1 MIAMGKYIP
10 KIYTKRLKKSIY
22 RKNTRLSHRKGAPVT
37 RKQMK
42 SQKTPCGKTTVS
54 PQGISMPAFIQMQT
68 ALTAQQPI
76 HSLPVSYT
84 HLQQNQRA
92 KLCLGAV
99 IAALYTVLTLALPVL
114 SYGPIQFRLAEGM
127 TVLAWLCP
135 EAIPGLTLGCFL
147 SNLIGSPYAL
157 DWIMGTLA
165 AFSAALWTARVS
177 KRWMAPIPP
186 VLCNM
191 VIIGGDRLV
200 RD

>member
-1 MIAMGKYIP
+1 M
-10 KIYTKRLKKSIY
+10 
-22 RKNTRLSHRKGAPVT
+22 
-37 RKQMK
+37 KQRN
-42 SQKTPCGKTTVS
+42 
-54 PQGISMPAFIQMQT
+54 QM
-68 ALTAQQPI
+68 A
-76 HSLPVSYT
+76 
-84 HLQQNQRA
+84 R
-92 KLCLGAV
+92 LCLGAV

-114 SYGPIQFRLAEGM
+114 SFGPIQFRLAEGM

-165 AFSAALWTARVS
+165 TLIAALWTARVP

-191 VIIGGDRLV
+191 VIVGAEIAWFEGGFTSAFFPSWVFNAATVGLGELLACYILGMLLIGILPRIPYFRGMIPEERLSV
-200 RD
+200 TAAQLVTQFSAIKPPCAQWSAPRRSFI

>member
-1 MIAMGKYIP
+1 M
-10 KIYTKRLKKSIY
+10 
-22 RKNTRLSHRKGAPVT
+22 
-37 RKQMK
+37 KQRN
-42 SQKTPCGKTTVS
+42 
-54 PQGISMPAFIQMQT
+54 QM
-68 ALTAQQPI
+68 A
-76 HSLPVSYT
+76 
-84 HLQQNQRA
+84 R
-92 KLCLGAV
+92 LCLGAV

-114 SYGPIQFRLAEGM
+114 SFGPIQFRLAEGM

-165 AFSAALWTARVS
+165 TLIAALWTAHVP

-191 VIIGGDRLV
+191 VIVGAEIAWFEGGFTSAFFPSWVFNAATVGLGELLACYILGMLLIGILPRIPYFRGMIPEERLSV
-200 RD
+200 TAAQLAR

>member
-1 MIAMGKYIP
+1 
-10 KIYTKRLKKSIY
+10 
-22 RKNTRLSHRKGAPVT
+22 
-37 RKQMK
+37 MK
-42 SQKTPCGKTTVS
+42 
-54 PQGISMPAFIQMQT
+54 
-68 ALTAQQPI
+68 
-76 HSLPVSYT
+76 
-84 HLQQNQRA
+84 QQNQMA

-114 SYGPIQFRLAEGM
+114 SFGPVQFRLAEGM

-165 AFSAALWTARVS
+165 TFIAALWTARVS

-191 VIIGGDRLV
+191 VIIGAEIA
-200 RD
+200 

>member
-1 MIAMGKYIP
+1 
-10 KIYTKRLKKSIY
+10 
-22 RKNTRLSHRKGAPVT
+22 
-37 RKQMK
+37 MK
-42 SQKTPCGKTTVS
+42 
-54 PQGISMPAFIQMQT
+54 
-68 ALTAQQPI
+68 
-76 HSLPVSYT
+76 
-84 HLQQNQRA
+84 QQNQMA

-114 SYGPIQFRLAEGM
+114 SFGPVQFRLAEGM

-157 DWIMGTLA
+157 DWIVGTLA
-165 AFSAALWTARVS
+165 TLIAALWTARVP

-191 VIIGGDRLV
+191 VIVGAEIAWFETNGFGSAFFAAWAWNGLTVGIGEAAACGLVGTLLLRVLPRIPALRDLMRQERLSEI
-200 RD
+200 

>member
-1 MIAMGKYIP
+1 M
-10 KIYTKRLKKSIY
+10 
-22 RKNTRLSHRKGAPVT
+22 
-37 RKQMK
+37 KQRN
-42 SQKTPCGKTTVS
+42 
-54 PQGISMPAFIQMQT
+54 QM
-68 ALTAQQPI
+68 A
-76 HSLPVSYT
+76 
-84 HLQQNQRA
+84 R
-92 KLCLGAV
+92 LCLGAV

-114 SYGPIQFRLAEGM
+114 SFGPIQFRLAEGM

-165 AFSAALWTARVS
+165 TLIAALWTAHVP

-191 VIIGGDRLV
+191 VIVGAEIAWFETNGFGSAFFAAWAWTHRRHWRSGRLRPGGDAAAAGAAPHPRSAQSDAAGATGGNLN
-200 RD
+200 DSLSGF